1 MTVTREYAGKGYL
14 ICTGSGER
22 LLRKRLSVVKE
33 RERETG
39 LVFRSLSRFYLLWN
53 ASLWDAATHIQAES

>member
-39 LVFRSLSRFYLLWN
+39 LSLGM
-53 ASLWDAATHIQAES
+53 SLKPILGVL